1 LIIPSSR
8 LNIWTLDSFN
18 MLAFILI
25 FAAGG
30 STNSGSGYDNFVHF
44 WNTYFNYPG
53 FEAWK
58 FFNLALFIAIMVYL
72 VKKPLSEAFKAK
84 RETIRA
90 ELIKAEQEK
99 QAALVKLTAAEAK
112 LARADAESA
121 AVAEHAKAE
130 ADAEKT
136 RIAEQTR
143 IEIGKLREQ
152 ANGEIERTGKLAKLE
167 LRRFS
172 AEESIRLAEEKIK
185 KEINAEKDAR
195 LIKANIEAIGG
206 LN

>member
-1 LIIPSSR
+1 
-8 LNIWTLDSFN
+8 
-18 MLAFILI
+18 MLAFIFSFILI

-30 STNSGSGYDNFVHF
+30 ASTNSGSGYDNFVHF

-53 FEAWK
+53 FELWK
-58 FFNLALFIAIMVYL
+58 FINLAIFIAIMVYL
-72 VKKPLSEAFKAK
+72 LKKPLSNAFKAK

-90 ELIKAEQEK
+90 ELIKAEAEK
-99 QAALVKLTAAEAK
+99 QAALAKLTAAEAR
-112 LARADAESA
+112 LARIDAESA
-121 AVAEHAKAE
+121 VVAEHAKAE

-136 RIAEQTR
+136 RIAEQTAF
-143 IEIGKLREQ
+143 EIGKLREQ
-152 ANGEIERTGKLAKLE
+152 ANNEIERTGKLAKLE

-195 LIKANIEAIGG
+195 LVKANIQAIGG